1 MIHIWRPRGRRRH
14 LSPLELST
22 ISKAKSRVFR
32 EEDQVSCMYNDG
44 DNDSEDDNR
53 DEDHTQLSD
62 RAIAARSLGSYEEF
76 GRNIVGRNI
85 IGRSIISIVAE

>member
-1 MIHIWRPRGRRRH
+1 
-14 LSPLELST
+14 
-22 ISKAKSRVFR
+22 
-32 EEDQVSCMYNDG
+32 MYNDG